1 MVGVVHAT
9 PLTQEAI
16 TNEQNN
22 MSTQDLVAKLWN
34 LCNLLRDDGVTY
46 HEYINELTFLI
57 FLKMAEETGTED
69 TRTEKEKTKKLKKGE
84 ERKEANIPE
93 GYRWADIEAY
103 NAASRLEEY
112 KKLLIHL
119 GSHGSRITKS
129 IYANAST
136 VVRKPA
142 TLDKLVT
149 EIEKLDW
156 YSAKEE
162 GLGDMYEGLLE
173 INATE
178 KKSGAGQY
186 FTPRVLINVMV
197 ELMQPTLKDVIV
209 DPTAGT
215 GGFLISAHHHIKTN
229 NDILSLKP
237 TAYSKYQHKTFYG
250 MELVPDTRR
259 LAMMNLMLHD
269 LAVDDEESGIL
280 FGDTLSN
287 EGKQLPQASLVLAN
301 PPFGTKM
308 GGGLPTRDDL
318 VHYTSNKQLAFLH
331 LIYHKLLKPG
341 GRAAVVLPDNVLFEG
356 SSGKTIRK
364 DLMEKCNLHTIIR
377 LPTGIF
383 YAAGVKTNVL
393 FFSKPED
400 PRKDKGNTKNVWVY
414 DLRSNMPQF
423 GKRTLLT
430 KEHFNEFVEIFGD
443 DPNEPNEK
451 ARKAFVK
458 KHITKNSSDDEC
470 RLRCFTR
477 KEIAQKEESLDLA
490 WIRDD
495 STEDNANLPEPDVL
509 VSQAIEEMAGAMNVL
524 HEILVELGAAEE
536 NQEVE
541 L

>member
-1 MVGVVHAT
+1 
-9 PLTQEAI
+9 
-16 TNEQNN
+16 

-46 HEYINELTFLI
+46 HEYINELTYLI
-57 FLKMAEETGTED
+57 FLKMAAETETED
-69 TRTEKEKTKKLKKGE
+69 KL
-84 ERKEANIPE
+84 PE
-93 GYRWADIEAY
+93 GYRWSNLESY
-103 NAASRLEEY
+103 NAATRLEKY
-112 KKLLIHL
+112 KELLLHL
-119 GSHGSRITKS
+119 GSHGSKITKA
-129 IYANAST
+129 IYVNASS
-136 VVRKPA
+136 VIRKPA

-149 EIEKLDW
+149 EIDKLDW

-186 FTPRVLINVMV
+186 FTPRVLINIMV
-197 ELMQPTLKDVIV
+197 ELMQPTLDDVIV

-215 GGFLISAHHHIKTN
+215 GGFLISSHHYVKKH
-229 NDILSLKP
+229 NDVMTLNEK
-237 TAYSKYQHKTFYG
+237 AYDKYQHKTFFG
-250 MELVPDTRR
+250 MEFVPDTRR
-259 LAMMNLMLHD
+259 LAMMNLMLHN
-269 LAVDDEESGIL
+269 LAVDDDESGIL

-287 EGKQLPQASLVLAN
+287 EGKQLPKASLVLAN

-331 LIYHKLLKPG
+331 LIYHQILKPG

-356 SSGKTIRK
+356 STGKTIRQ
-364 DLMEKCNLHTIIR
+364 DLMDKCNLHTIIR

-383 YAAGVKTNVL
+383 YSQGVKTNVL

-400 PRKDKGNTKNVWVY
+400 VRKDKGNTKKVWVY

-430 KEHFNEFVEIFGD
+430 KNHFKEFI
-443 DPNEPNEK
+443 
-451 ARKAFVK
+451 KAFGTNAFKPSDKKRENFVK
-458 KHITKNSSDDEC
+458 RHLGEGENTEPC
-470 RLRCFTR
+470 RLKCFTR
-477 KEIAQKEESLDLA
+477 EEIAQKDDSLDLA
-490 WIRDD
+490 WIRDND
-495 STEDNANLPEPDVL
+495 DEDPANLPEPDVL
-509 VSQAIEEMAGAMNVL
+509 INEAIEEMAGAMNEL
-524 HEILVELGAAEE
+524 HAILVELGAEE
-536 NQEVE
+536 ESEEVV